1 MNRLLMTVATAGL
14 LAAFAHGEDGP
25 VQEGKGHLF
34 ACADYSGG
42 KLFIYTPEGKIEW
55 EYAPAPHC
63 NELLSR
69 VVFRGPGSG
78 GVLQDSVG
86 ENFSFENKNDLL
98 MPVESSPTSAG

>member
-1 MNRLLMTVATAGL
+1 MGERLRSMARAKWIIHTTGRHRESIASIGSAC
-14 LAAFAHGEDGP
+14 LAMRRH
-25 VQEGKGHLF
+25 
-34 ACADYSGG
+34 
-42 KLFIYTPEGKIEW
+42 
-55 EYAPAPHC
+55 
-63 NELLSR
+63 ELLSR